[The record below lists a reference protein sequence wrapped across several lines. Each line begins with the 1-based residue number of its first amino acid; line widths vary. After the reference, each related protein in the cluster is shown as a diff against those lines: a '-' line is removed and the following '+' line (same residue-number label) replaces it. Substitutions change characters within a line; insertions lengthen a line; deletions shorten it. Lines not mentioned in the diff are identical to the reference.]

1 MKCPADDCRNPGPF
15 ATHRAYTVHIKNCLA
30 MKVRLSG
37 LKRRREEFME
47 KKDRQAEERERAVRQ
62 VAYMLSNPM
71 VEVRNGDLCLRTQTC
86 DALLQLRMR

>member
-15 ATHRAYTVHIKNCLA
+15 ATHRAYTVHIKNCIA

-37 LKRRREEFME
+37 LKRRHEEFME

-62 VAYMLSNPM
+62 VAHMLSNPM
-71 VEVRNGDLCLRTQTC
+71 MVEVRSDSYLRTQTV
-86 DALLQLRMR
+86 DALLQLRTC